1 MSPDLNYLIRIAK
14 QAGEILMDGY
24 LKQHEIRHK
33 GRIDLVTEMDN
44 RSEDY
49 LLGEIRRDFR
59 DHTIIT
65 EESGHLE
72 GEKDHCWFIDP
83 LDGTTNYAHGV
94 PIFSVTVA
102 YAYRNRVTLAVT
114 VDPTRAHCFSAERGQ
129 GAHLNGQPLHGS
141 TTQEL
146 VDAMLV
152 TGFPT
157 DLKDPTKNNL
167 DNFSRFLKNVQSI
180 RRLGSAALDIAY
192 VAAGWLD
199 GYWEIGIHPWDIA
212 AGTLL
217 VEEAGGLVTNLQ
229 GEEDYF
235 KPPYSLIAANPS
247 LHAKMLAIL
256 QMADAR

>member
-1 MSPDLNYLIRIAK
+1 MSPDLNYLINIAK
-14 QAGEILMDGY
+14 RAGEILMDGY

-33 GRIDLVTEMDN
+33 GRIDLVTEMDS

-49 LLGEIRRDFR
+49 LLGEIRRDFKG
-59 DHTIIT
+59 HTIIT

-72 GEKDHCWFIDP
+72 GEQDHCWFIDP
-83 LDGTTNYAHGV
+83 LDGTANYAHGV
-94 PIFSVTVA
+94 PLFSVTIA

-114 VDPTRAHCFSAERGQ
+114 VDPTRSHCFSAERGQ
-129 GAHLNGQPLHGS
+129 GAYLNGQPIHVS
-141 TTQEL
+141 ATREL

-157 DLKDPTKNNL
+157 DLKNPAENNL
-167 DNFSRFLKNVQSI
+167 DNFSRLLKHVQSI
-180 RRLGSAALDIAY
+180 RRLGSAAIDIAY

-217 VEEAGGLVTNLQ
+217 AEEAGGLVTNLQ

-235 KPPYSLIAANPS
+235 KPPYSLIVANSS
-247 LHAKMLAIL
+247 LHAKIRAMLHVTNVC
-256 QMADAR
+256 